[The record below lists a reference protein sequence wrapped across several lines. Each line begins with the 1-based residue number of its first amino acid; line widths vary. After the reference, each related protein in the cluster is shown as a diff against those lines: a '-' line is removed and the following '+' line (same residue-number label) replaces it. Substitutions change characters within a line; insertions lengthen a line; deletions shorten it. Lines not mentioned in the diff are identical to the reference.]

1 MDKYI
6 RMLLYKLKDKVKYSI
21 RYMIEYDDHW
31 ETYFTKKELLNRL
44 LEIERKG

>member
-21 RYMIEYDDHW
+21 RYMIEYEDHW